1 MAISGNPAN
10 NPAVYLDISLPKP
23 SPMYPKISTPV
34 SKSLRSPNSF
44 VIAPRAP
51 ITTAIPATN
60 ANKPPT
66 TDKIALM
73 LPQIFEANV
82 TRTIAPLRATKSRDR
97 LPIVSIDVLKPN
109 LVSSADIPTTS
120 APSAAVIPTM
130 IHTLL
135 IIPGAMTGDLDM
147 IVTALENASIK
158 VLIPTTVVN
167 DVRIPNFDSMAD
179 IAPISTVNTPTI
191 PTMFQ
196 IPLNDLGRMVLV
208 LAIFAYIAVNTPIS
222 KDKLLAADSNLLLSI
237 RPDDNIASAAAIA
250 AKTPPIAIM
259 LFVASAANFDKPSRR
274 ANTAPITPTAPT
286 ARHILSSGK

>member
-1 MAISGNPAN
+1 M
-10 NPAVYLDISLPKP
+10 
-23 SPMYPKISTPV
+23 
-34 SKSLRSPNSF
+34 
-44 VIAPRAP
+44 AP

-82 TRTIAPLRATKSRDR
+82 TRTIAPLRATRSRDR
-97 LPIVSIDVLKPN
+97 LPIVSIDALKPN

-120 APSAAVIPTM
+120 APSAAVTPTM

-135 IIPGAMTGDLDM
+135 IIPGAITGDLDM

-158 VLIPTTVVN
+158 ALMPATVVN

-196 IPLNDLGRMVLV
+196 IPPSDLGRMVLV

-222 KDKLLAADSNLLLSI
+222 RDKLLAADSNLLLSI
-237 RPDDNIASAAAIA
+237 KSDDNIASAAAIA
-250 AKTPPIAIM
+250 AKTPPIAII
-259 LFVASAANFDKPSRR
+259 LFVAFLA
-274 ANTAPITPTAPT
+274 
-286 ARHILSSGK
+286 